1 MKAGHIEVA
10 QRLIRRGADTV
21 NFKEEIDRLGSAD
34 FVKTTRLKSAAERGE
49 GCGCKSKE

>member
-1 MKAGHIEVA
+1 MTLKFREVA

-34 FVKTTRLKSAAERGE
+34 FVKTTRLKSAGERGE